1 MQFLAMLLPL
11 LGLVCFAAYVW
22 LVVVAFKH
30 SAGWGVLVLLFSPIT
45 AIVFTI
51 KFWPEPKKP
60 FLLYVGSFSAY
71 CAILLMFVVFLGGP
85 MVKMAAEI
93 SEGEMSDE
101 RAVELM
107 GKQMDRMENS
117 GLMSASDKRALQEMR
132 ESMLEESGQV
142 EQEDDSTTATLTAV
156 VPRPEREVSNTIDR
170 DLPKTQPTATKP
182 AVSLA
187 SRDVVPVHQIGQHV
201 GERLRVVMRDGN
213 ELVVRLVDDHGDELE
228 FERRLSSGTMT
239 VFVDPAEIRSVRK
252 YRSR

>member
-30 SAGWGVLVLLFSPIT
+30 STLWGVLVLLFSPIT
-45 AIVFTI
+45 AIVFAV

-85 MVKMAAEI
+85 MVKMAAEM
-93 SEGEMSDE
+93 SEGEITDE
-101 RAVELM
+101 RAAQLM
-107 GKQMDRMENS
+107 GEHIDRMESS
-117 GLMSASDKRALQEMR
+117 GLMSAADKRDLQEVR
-132 ESMLEESGQV
+132 EQLR
-142 EQEDDSTTATLTAV
+142 EQSPQPEQQNEPATLTAA
-156 VPRPEREVSNTIDR
+156 VPLSVREISKPIDR
-170 DLPKTQPTATKP
+170 DLPKTQPTAPKP
-182 AVSLA
+182 TATIT

-201 GERLRVVMRDGN
+201 GKRLRIVMRDGN
-213 ELVVRLVDDHGDELE
+213 ELVVRLVANHGDELE

-239 VFVDPAEIRSVRK
+239 VYVDPADIRSVRK
-252 YRSR
+252 VRSR

>member
-45 AIVFTI
+45 AIVFAI

-71 CAILLMFVVFLGGP
+71 CAILLMFVVFLGAP
-85 MVKMAAEI
+85 MVKMAAEM
-93 SEGEMSDE
+93 SEGEITEE
-101 RAVELM
+101 RAAQLM
-107 GKQMDRMENS
+107 GEHIDRMENS
-117 GLMSASDKRALQEMR
+117 GLVSEADKRDLQEVR
-132 ESMLEESGQV
+132 EQLREQSPQAEEGD
-142 EQEDDSTTATLTAV
+142 EPATLTGAAT
-156 VPRPEREVSNTIDR
+156 RPEREESITIDR
-170 DLPKTQPTATKP
+170 DVPKTQPTAPKP
-182 AVSLA
+182 DASLA
-187 SRDVVPVHQIGQHV
+187 SRDAVPVHQIGQHV

-213 ELVVRLVDDHGDELE
+213 ELVVRLVANHGDELE

-239 VFVDPAEIRSVRK
+239 LYVDPAEIRSVRK
-252 YRSR
+252 HRSR